1 MNTYA
6 ELQNAEV
13 KIKSLTITK
22 LCSVDYNAYTEN
34 ANPKP
39 CGEATNLRSTG
50 CHIHVSYPHKSQV
63 KSISLVKYMDV
74 FVGIPSVILD
84 AGEDA
89 VKRRELYGKAG
100 CFRLTRYGK
109 LN

>member
-1 MNTYA
+1 MLKDKDKMYA
-6 ELQNAEV
+6 DTQIWDSD
-13 KIKSLTITK
+13 KKH
-22 LCSVDYNAYTEN
+22 YR
-34 ANPKP
+34 
-39 CGEATNLRSTG
+39 TNG
-50 CHIHVSYPHKSQV
+50 HIHVSYPRKSQV

>member
-1 MNTYA
+1 MISPCFFNKDKMYA
-6 ELQNAEV
+6 DTQIWDSDKKHYE
-13 KIKSLTITK
+13 
-22 LCSVDYNAYTEN
+22 
-34 ANPKP
+34 
-39 CGEATNLRSTG
+39 TNG
-50 CHIHVSYPHKSQV
+50 HIHVSYPHKTQE
-63 KSISLVKYMDV
+63 KSIMLIKYMDA

-84 AGEDA
+84 SGEDA